1 MTIAATAT
9 AATVDREMINNNTT
23 MVSDEL
29 QCKDSV
35 VRHGRN
41 MMYSFMVLGAHAA
54 RTWLV
59 VDRND
64 IVILV
69 AML

>member
-1 MTIAATAT
+1 
-9 AATVDREMINNNTT
+9 MIHNNTT